1 MTTGSLRTPPRTNP
15 EETTT
20 GDVVPVEVK
29 NLNKRYGNGTWAN
42 RDITFSVGKGEILG
56 ILGPNGAGKTT
67 LVRQITTELLPTS
80 GEVRVMGHSAVAE
93 PLRAKSLMGIIPQE
107 ATLYEDLSV
116 WHHLRAFGRLHGLSR
131 RDSVARANE
140 LVDTLRLDQHRDKMP
155 GELSGGLRRR
165 VLVGIAVLA
174 RPALLVLDE
183 PTAGL
188 DPRSRRDLW
197 SLVARYKA
205 EGTAV
210 LLTTHYMEEAEELSD
225 RVGIINNGRILA
237 MDSADSLRRAHGLE
251 FRATHRDGNGEMQ
264 TVYGSTSHELSEGLR
279 RDGVEEYSI
288 SRASLEDVYL
298 ALTGEG
304 IVDETST

>member
-1 MTTGSLRTPPRTNP
+1 MTTGSIRMSPHTNL

-20 GDVVPVEVK
+20 RDVVPVEVR

-42 RDITFSVGKGEILG
+42 RDITLTVGKGEILG

-80 GEVRVMGHSAVAE
+80 GEVRVMGYNAVAE

-107 ATLYEDLSV
+107 ATLYESLSV

-131 RDSVARANE
+131 RDSLARAEE
-140 LVDTLRLDQHRDKMP
+140 LIGTLRLDQHRDKMP
-155 GELSGGLRRR
+155 RELSGGLRRR

-225 RVGIINNGRILA
+225 RVGIINNGRMLA

-251 FRATHRDGNGEMQ
+251 FRATHRGGNGEMQ
-264 TVYGSTSHELSEGLR
+264 TVYGATSHELSERLR

-304 IVDETST
+304 MSDETST